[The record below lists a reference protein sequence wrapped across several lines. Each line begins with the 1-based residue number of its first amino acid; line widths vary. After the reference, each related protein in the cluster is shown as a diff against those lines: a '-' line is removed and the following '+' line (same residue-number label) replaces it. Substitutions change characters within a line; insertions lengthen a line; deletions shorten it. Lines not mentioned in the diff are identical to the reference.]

1 MKLDFLDD
9 LTDNGKFP
17 WADPGKLLRLYDFD
31 YIEAKQLSKVV
42 KITCTIEAG
51 FYSALVA
58 PNPFRAMSLR

>member
-1 MKLDFLDD
+1 MQLPDIFNNFDFI
-9 LTDNGKFP
+9 NK
-17 WADPGKLLRLYDFD
+17 
-31 YIEAKQLSKVV
+31 LSKVV